1 MMPGTTN
8 WVSKVRRSSTD
19 FDSEFAEKRRLTVL
33 ALLARDLS
41 VHTTEV
47 PMPDLGFHLMIR
59 SDDDR
64 VFAPSTA
71 LRRELARSVYRV
83 AVGYPLASFG
93 AADNHLH
100 VELLADRATA
110 GRFAHALMCSLHWAL
125 DLPVEFAP
133 VRYKPLADQGHK
145 LATLHYTLGQRNHHG
160 VQSDPFMDACSL
172 PELFGMRLVPTAT
185 ISVVREHFP
194 RLQRGDL
201 VRHLGMDTLLPAG
214 DEHVELLLELGRHD
228 LLRDAAAGAVAA
240 PSLDGQRSE
249 VVAART
255 ALVHV
260 LRSCS
265 RPALIGEVVRRR
277 SSQVRHLARCTPADP
292 LVRAV
297 RLQIYQRLWL
307 MEHQPELVE
316 LTPKRLPGCGREFV
330 PSSRGPA

>member
-1 MMPGTTN
+1 
-8 WVSKVRRSSTD
+8 
-19 FDSEFAEKRRLTVL
+19 
-33 ALLARDLS
+33 
-41 VHTTEV
+41 
-47 PMPDLGFHLMIR
+47 MPDLGSHLMFR

-83 AVGYPLASFG
+83 ANGYPLASFG

-110 GRFAHALMCSLHWAL
+110 GKFAHALMCSLHWAL
-125 DLPVEFAP
+125 GLSVEFAP

-145 LATLHYTLGQRNHHG
+145 HATLQYTLGQRNHHG

-172 PELFGMRLVPTAT
+172 PELLGMRVLPTAT

-194 RLQRGDL
+194 RLQRREL
-201 VRHLGMDTLLPAG
+201 IRHLGMDALLPAA
-214 DEHVELLLELGRHD
+214 DEQVELLVERGRHD

-240 PSLDGQRSE
+240 PSLDGRRSE
-249 VVAART
+249 VAAARAT
-255 ALVHV
+255 LAQV
-260 LRSCS
+260 LRSVC
-265 RPALIGEVVRRR
+265 RPAVIGEVIQRRP
-277 SSQVRHLARCTPADP
+277 SQVRYLTGCPPSEP

-307 MEHQPELVE
+307 LEHHPELVA
-316 LTPKRLPGCGREFV
+316 LAPRRLPECGR
-330 PSSRGPA
+330 